1 MQVKNIA
8 SRLITSDIVNSMR
21 ARAKVSC
28 RRGSE
33 SAEMAAWERRAPFQ
47 VGTQRFQSVF
57 MRFDSRVF
65 GFNLP
70 LRQ

>member
-1 MQVKNIA
+1 MQVKNIV

-33 SAEMAAWERRAPFQ
+33 SAEMAAWERRAPFSSSHA
-47 VGTQRFQSVF
+47 TLSISIYEIRHT
-57 MRFDSRVF
+57 
-65 GFNLP
+65 GFWL
-70 LRQ
+70 